1 MLAISN
7 FPARRQKVLDNV
19 KSIADAVEQEIIEA
33 MQQDLSTSVKNM
45 EDFVTLV
52 GKPYEEA
59 AQQKLDKLLDTREQ
73 LTVMEKKLQT
83 LQVEL
88 QNLHLS

>member
-1 MLAISN
+1 MAISN
-7 FPARRQKVLDNV
+7 FPARRQKVLDSV
-19 KSIADAVEQEIIEA
+19 KKIADVVEKEIVEA
-33 MQQDLSTSVKNM
+33 MQKDLSITVKNM
-45 EDFVTLV
+45 EDFVSLV

-59 AQQKLDKLLDTREQ
+59 AQQRLDKLLETREQ
-73 LTVMEKKLQT
+73 LTVVEKKLQT